1 MYRRPG
7 LICSASLGLAALV
20 IAAKGEA
27 TLPSQ
32 LLVAAAAG
40 ALIGLGGRLWIAV
53 LGVAL
58 LAWTVAHHAS
68 VAPPLWFISLALL
81 LAAAVGPLPVPRWT
95 GAMVAAVPLLI
106 ALAMLP
112 AARGLSGPARGLL
125 GLLCVAATLYGAF
138 SIAGLIARGAGIGGL
153 PAAADGSGTIARHL
167 LLGRIVP
174 GLSHD
179 LGQSLNVIIMANS
192 NIAYIVDQLDLSS
205 EERSQLTAR
214 IARIGTHS
222 DMASAI
228 LGLFRWFGRD
238 EPRDRGAMTVGSALE
253 RAIAAVQ
260 PQARAARMSVELR
273 GDALDFPAPARQG
286 TIEMIGVAAL
296 LDILAATGG
305 DEAGA
310 PAGRIVLDASHDD
323 GELAVSLLCERM
335 PAPQPRRSS
344 IDQMTLALA
353 GEFAGHCGG
362 TLRQVRRRNDPV
374 QMVIRLNRATI

>member
-7 LICSASLGLAALV
+7 LIYSASLGLAALV

-27 TLPSQ
+27 SLPSQ

-40 ALIGLGGRLWIAV
+40 ALIGLGSRLWTAV

-58 LAWTVAHHAS
+58 LAWAVAHHAA
-68 VAPPLWFISLALL
+68 VAPPLWFIALALL
-81 LAAAVGPLPVPRWT
+81 LAAALGSLPAPRWP
-95 GAMVAAVPLLI
+95 GRLAAAVPLLI
-106 ALAMLP
+106 ALALLP
-112 AARGLSGPARGLL
+112 VSRGLTGPAGGLL
-125 GLLCVAATLYGAF
+125 ALLCVGATLYGAF
-138 SIAGLIARGAGIGGL
+138 SIAVLTARGTGIGGL
-153 PAAADGSGTIARHL
+153 PATSDRGGAIARHL

-192 NIAYIVDQLDLSS
+192 NIAYIVDQLDLSP

-222 DMASAI
+222 DMACNI

-260 PQARAARMSVELR
+260 PQARGARMSVELR

-310 PAGRIVLDASHDD
+310 PTGRIVLDASHDD
-323 GELAVSLLCERM
+323 GEVAVSLLCERM
-335 PAPQPRRSS
+335 PPPQPRRSS
-344 IDQMTLALA
+344 IDEMTLGLA

-362 TLRQVRRRNDPV
+362 TLRRVRRRNDPV